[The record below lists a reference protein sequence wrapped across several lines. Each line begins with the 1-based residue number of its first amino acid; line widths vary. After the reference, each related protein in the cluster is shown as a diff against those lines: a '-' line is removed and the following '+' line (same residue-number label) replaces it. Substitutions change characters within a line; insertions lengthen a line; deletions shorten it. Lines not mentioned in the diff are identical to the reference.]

1 MRKTTGW
8 LVSVAVLAG
17 TATVGG
23 AATGVAQAQEQ
34 DIAERIAAIPGMTL
48 IEEKPAAN
56 GDRFLLLSF
65 EQPVDHR
72 RPGSGTFEQRI
83 SVLHTGEDRP
93 TVFHT
98 NGYWL
103 NPNPAY
109 SEPTQ
114 LLDANEVG
122 LEHRFFGE
130 SVPEVED
137 WTHLDIYQAASDQHR
152 VHEALSAIYDE
163 NWISHGRSKGGMTAA
178 YYRYYYPEDMDGTV
192 AYVAPSSTDREDTAP
207 YDAFLSSV
215 GTEECR
221 SALEDVERELLL
233 RRDEM
238 VPLHEAWAEEVGAT
252 FTNVGGVEQSF
263 EVGPLNL
270 RWTFWQYYGSA
281 EDCAAVPEPTASTQ
295 ELYDYVDQMVGW
307 GADHELAATVPYYYQ
322 AATQLGNPLYSTGH
336 IDDLLEYP
344 ELKYSGAFVPP
355 EIELPAFDN
364 RAMTWVDGWVTHL
377 GTEMLF
383 VDGEADP
390 WSAKPFTA
398 DSADRETYRLVAP
411 GANHSAGI
419 SLLGAADRD
428 LAVESV
434 RAWAGLPAEAQSR
447 AAAGNA
453 YDPALDHPEPRELL
467 HP

>member
-8 LVSVAVLAG
+8 LASVAVLAG

-48 IEEKPAAN
+48 IEEKPAEN

-72 RPGSGTFEQRI
+72 RPGLGSFEQRI

-103 NPNPAY
+103 NPDPAY

-130 SVPEVED
+130 SVPEGD
-137 WTHLDIYQAASDQHR
+137 AWDALDIYQAASDQHR
-152 VHEALSAIYDE
+152 VHEALSEIYDR

-178 YYRYYYPEDMDGTV
+178 YYRYHYPDDMDGTV
-192 AYVAPSSTDREDTAP
+192 AYVAASNTDREDTGP
-207 YDAFLSSV
+207 YDEALATV
-215 GTEECR
+215 GTAECR
-221 SALEDVERELLL
+221 SALEAVEREVLL
-233 RRDEM
+233 RREEM
-238 VPLHEAWAEEVGAT
+238 VPLHEEWAEEVGAT

-270 RWTFWQYYGSA
+270 RWTFWQYYGSEA
-281 EDCAAVPEPTASTQ
+281 DCAAVPEPTASTQ
-295 ELYDYVDQMVGW
+295 ELYDYIDGMVGW
-307 GADHELAATVPYYYQ
+307 GADHELAAMVPYYYQ
-322 AATQLGNPLYSTGH
+322 AATQLGNPLYSTEH
-336 IDDLLEYP
+336 LDDLLEYP
-344 ELKYSGAFVPP
+344 ELKYSAAFVPP
-355 EIELPAFDN
+355 EVELPAFDD
-364 RAMTWVDGWVTHL
+364 RAMTWVDGWVTHS
-377 GTEMLF
+377 GTELLF
-383 VDGEADP
+383 VNGEADP
-390 WSAKPFTA
+390 WAAKPFRA
-398 DSADRETYRLVAP
+398 DSAERQAHSLVAP
-411 GANHSAGI
+411 GANHGANI
-419 SLLGAADRD
+419 SLLSDEDRA

-434 RAWAGLPAEAQSR
+434 RAWAGLPAEARSL
-447 AAAGNA
+447 AAGVGA
-453 YDPALDHPEPRELL
+453 YDPALDHPEPHEL
-467 HP
+467 PRP